1 MVGTIFVNFLS
12 HALSSFTSLMTIEA
26 KLNSGKLVSL
36 NGTNTDKALIG
47 AVQYGFTR
55 NCLIELSDVQ
65 DGEEV
70 AEITVRYGKNLR
82 KDKTFKLKV
91 TKEG

>member
-1 MVGTIFVNFLS
+1 
-12 HALSSFTSLMTIEA
+12 MTIEA
-26 KLNSGKLVSL
+26 KLKSGKLVSL
-36 NGTNTDKALIG
+36 NGANTDKALIG

-82 KDKTFKLKV
+82 KDKTFNLKV
-91 TKEG
+91 AKEG